1 MSNKEECEKAFYGV
15 IERSGTMNNCCSFI
29 VECMKSNECHFGYL
43 GLGNTDD
50 CADYKCFNT
59 IKQLIKEHFDD
70 NGNVRAI
77 ANIVIDKDEIKE
89 TVKEMVDDSVNKILN
104 PQPYKFEDLKKEMW
118 VWDDKK
124 MDFYHVCE
132 KIVNKDGTK
141 ILANETHYRLFE
153 ENRFFPIT
161 KALQYQGKEDASK

>member
-1 MSNKEECEKAFYGV
+1 MKILSREECEKALEVLDCKAHYGCDKGYSQDEELCKICENKDF
-15 IERSGTMNNCCSFI
+15 IEMD
-29 VECMKSNECHFGYL
+29 VLE
-43 GLGNTDD
+43 
-50 CADYKCFNT
+50 
-59 IKQLIKEHFDD
+59 QLIKERFDD

-118 VWDDKK
+118 VWDDKLK
-124 MDFYHVCE
+124 RCVNCDPAKNSMGIDCIWYWYDYDFEGELSEDYIE
-132 KIVNKDGTK
+132 
-141 ILANETHYRLFE
+141 FE

-161 KALQYQGKEDASK
+161 KALEYQGKEDASK

>member
-1 MSNKEECEKAFYGV
+1 MLTKEECEKALEVLDCKAHYGCDKGYSQDEELCKICENKDF
-15 IERSGTMNNCCSFI
+15 IEMD
-29 VECMKSNECHFGYL
+29 VLE
-43 GLGNTDD
+43 
-50 CADYKCFNT
+50 
-59 IKQLIKEHFDD
+59 QLIKERFDD

-161 KALQYQGKEDASK
+161 KALQYQGELK

>member
-1 MSNKEECEKAFYGV
+1 MLNKEECEKALEVLDCKAHYGCDKGYSQDEELCKICENKDF
-15 IERSGTMNNCCSFI
+15 IEMD
-29 VECMKSNECHFGYL
+29 VLE
-43 GLGNTDD
+43 
-50 CADYKCFNT
+50 
-59 IKQLIKEHFDD
+59 QLIKEHF
-70 NGNVRAI
+70 
-77 ANIVIDKDEIKE
+77 E
-89 TVKEMVDDSVNKILN
+89 
-104 PQPYKFEDLKKEMW
+104 PQPYEFEDLKNNMW

-161 KALQYQGKEDASK
+161 KALEYQ

>member
-1 MSNKEECEKAFYGV
+1 MSEKEYEFNLE
-15 IERSGTMNNCCSFI
+15 FI
-29 VECMKSNECHFGYL
+29 GDVFIREVHGYKL
-43 GLGNTDD
+43 KEYDF
-50 CADYKCFNT
+50 YKCLQT
-59 IKQLIKEHFDD
+59 LVKEHFELVKEHKKVQLEAQRYFDELCEC
-70 NGNVRAI
+70 GWS
-77 ANIVIDKDEIKE
+77 DKDYQEFR
-89 TVKEMVDDSVNKILN
+89 NQ
-104 PQPYKFEDLKKEMW
+104 QPYKFDDLKPNMW